1 MGGDAAG
8 SRHGRANPIKTI
20 RFSAHPSYALVQEE
34 IMPKIIHNSEIAH
47 KLRRSRPGWLPALA
61 AAGLLAAMGCG
72 GKEEVSKTTLPAPA
86 ASSQAALPPG
96 ANPHAGMPGMP
107 AMPPGSDP
115 HAGVPGM
122 PAMPGGAMP
131 QGMPAGQVPAP
142 PKPSP
147 QGALK
152 WTTPK
157 GWTEQQGTGMRFATL
172 VPPGPGKAEMSVIM
186 LPGPAGGELAN
197 VNRWRGQI
205 GLPPID
211 EAALAAARKVVKCK
225 AGNVSVYDFTSE
237 GGVKSRMVVG
247 LLTAPDGNTWFLK
260 LMGEAEAVGKAKPAF
275 MKYLETLHLG

>member
-1 MGGDAAG
+1 
-8 SRHGRANPIKTI
+8 
-20 RFSAHPSYALVQEE
+20 
-34 IMPKIIHNSEIAH
+34 MPKIIHNSEITH
-47 KLRRSRPGWLPALA
+47 KLLRSRPGWLSALA
-61 AAGLLAAMGCG
+61 AAGLLAAVGCG
-72 GKEEVSKTTLPAPA
+72 GKEEVSKTTLAAPAPA

-107 AMPPGSDP
+107 PGANPHAGMPGMPGAMPPG
-115 HAGVPGM
+115 V

-142 PKPSP
+142 PRPSP

-152 WTTPK
+152 WTAPK
-157 GWTEQQGTGMRFATL
+157 GWTEQEGTGMRFATL

-211 EAALAAARKVVKCK
+211 EAALAAARKVVKSK

-260 LMGEAEAVGKAKPAF
+260 LMGEADPVGKAKPAF